1 MKKPPSPEQAAARL
15 ERQRLAAEDGA
26 KAMEEALDAAITVRV
41 NMARLEAQ
49 GVQTEISIGNQPAKA
64 KPLKSRSG

>member
-1 MKKPPSPEQAAARL
+1 MKRPPSPEQAAARL

-26 KAMEEALDAAITVRV
+26 KAVEEALDAAVAVRL

-49 GVQTEISIGNQPAKA
+49 GVRTEISTGNQPAKA
-64 KPLKSRSG
+64 KPKKRLR